1 MSDNGLVETANGDV
15 QVIVPD
21 GALTGTNSVPLTGKK
36 IVQVLTA
43 GNVKFTKD
51 DADII
56 QFFDVPAGWV
66 FSPRLSK
73 YDTLVLQNGSTVV
86 WTEGS

>member
-1 MSDNGLVETANGDV
+1 MSDNGLAETANGDV

-21 GALTGTNSVPLTGKK
+21 GAETGATSVPLTSKK

-51 DADII
+51 GADVIP
-56 QFFDVPAGWV
+56 FFDVPAGWT
-66 FSPRLSK
+66 FSPRLAK